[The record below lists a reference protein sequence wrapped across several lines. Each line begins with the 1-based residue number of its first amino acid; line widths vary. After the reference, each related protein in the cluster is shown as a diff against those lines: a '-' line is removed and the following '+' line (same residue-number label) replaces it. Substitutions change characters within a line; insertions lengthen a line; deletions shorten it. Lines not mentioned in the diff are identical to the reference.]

1 MMTRLDDALL
11 VAAEATALAP
21 GGHALGAD
29 PVPGGVR
36 FGVWAPRARAVEVV
50 IEGEPEHAH
59 PLRAGTSGYHSA
71 VVPGAAA
78 GARYRYRLDGT
89 DDVSRIRCR
98 ASSPTDRTARRWSS
112 IRRRIAW
119 RTRRGAGVELPGQVF
134 YELHVGTFTRRGHVR
149 APPRASCR
157 ELRELGITLL
167 ELMPVAEFPG
177 RFNWGYDGVDLFAPH
192 TVYGDAR
199 RPPALRRRGARA
211 SASA

>member
-21 GGHALGAD
+21 RGHALGAD

-78 GARYRYRLDGT
+78 GARYRFRLDGT
-89 DDVSRIRCR
+89 DAYPDPLSRFQPDGPHGPSR
-98 ASSPTDRTARRWSS
+98 DRS
-112 IRRRIAW
+112 IWNRLDLLDLEDPQIDQPPVKAKQRVVV
-119 RTRRGAGVELPGQVF
+119 GA
-134 YELHVGTFTRRGHVR
+134 H
-149 APPRASCR
+149 
-157 ELRELGITLL
+157 
-167 ELMPVAEFPG
+167 
-177 RFNWGYDGVDLFAPH
+177 LF
-192 TVYGDAR
+192 R
-199 RPPALRRRGARA
+199 
-211 SASA
+211 